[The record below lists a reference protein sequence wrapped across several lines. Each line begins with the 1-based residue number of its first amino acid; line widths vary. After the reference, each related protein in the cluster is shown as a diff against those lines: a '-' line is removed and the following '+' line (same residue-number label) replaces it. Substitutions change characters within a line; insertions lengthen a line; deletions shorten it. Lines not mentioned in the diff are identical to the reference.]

1 MPPSDRGTS
10 QMSFQLTRGLAEF
23 GYPDHYAVLGL
34 EVDASAGDIR
44 KRYMKLA
51 RLLHPDSS
59 GEMDKAV
66 ASQVLSKWVNPAYQV
81 LSQEKER
88 TDYCLLLKLVGQR
101 ANLEYDTSRL
111 AFTSSQDLLKA
122 EDYETFYQSTHQSLV
137 ESQYLQL
144 DRSVDLVEQISE
156 LNLVFLLRRE
166 NVRSYPG
173 GQSTNPGSAN
183 NIVAEPIS
191 ADASIEVNMKEPT
204 DKKSSSASTSDDY
217 VKQYIRRADELIAKN
232 LFAAAVQELRDALKL
247 DPQNSHCHG
256 LMGMVYLKQNQ
267 PKMAKVHLTQALK
280 LDPQNAMA
288 LEGMNK
294 LKKLEAQ
301 AAKAGQPMA
310 KATQTGAKT
319 TERRGLFGLFGGKK

>member
-1 MPPSDRGTS
+1 MPTSDREIS
-10 QMSFQLTRGLAEF
+10 QMSFQLARGLAEF

-59 GEMDKAV
+59 GKMDKAL

-122 EDYETFYQSTHQSLV
+122 EDYEAFYQSTHQSLV
-137 ESQYLQL
+137 KSQYLQL
-144 DRSVDLVEQISE
+144 DRAVAVVEQISE

-166 NVRSYPG
+166 NVRSYPV
-173 GQSTNPGSAN
+173 GQSTNPGSSN
-183 NIVAEPIS
+183 NIAAEPIS
-191 ADASIEVNMKEPT
+191 PNASIDVKMKEPV
-204 DKKSSSASTSDDY
+204 DKKSSTSDEY
-217 VKQYIRRADELIAKN
+217 VRQYVRRADELIAKN

-247 DPQNSHCHG
+247 DPQNSHCHA
-256 LMGMVYLKQNQ
+256 LMGEVYLRQNQ

-288 LEGMNK
+288 LDGVNK
-294 LKKLEAQ
+294 LKRLEAQ
-301 AAKAGQPMA
+301 AAKTAQPMA
-310 KATQTGAKT
+310 KTTQAGAKT

>member
-1 MPPSDRGTS
+1 MLPSDRGTS

-34 EVDASAGDIR
+34 EVDAPAGDIR

-59 GEMDKAV
+59 GEMDKAL

-81 LSQEKER
+81 LSQDKER

-101 ANLEYDTSRL
+101 ANLEYDTSSL

-122 EDYETFYQSTHQSLV
+122 EDYETFYQSALQSLV
-137 ESQYLQL
+137 ENQYLQL
-144 DRSVDLVEQISE
+144 GQAVTSVEQISE

-166 NVRSYPG
+166 TVRSYPS
-173 GQSTNPGSAN
+173 GQSTHPGVSNNN
-183 NIVAEPIS
+183 NIAAEPIS
-191 ADASIEVNMKEPT
+191 PDASIEVKMQEPMEQ
-204 DKKSSSASTSDDY
+204 KNSTSDDY
-217 VKQYIRRADELIAKN
+217 VRQYVRRADELIAKN
-232 LFAAAVQELRDALKL
+232 LFAAAIQELRDALKL
-247 DPQNSHCHG
+247 APQNSHCHG
-256 LMGMVYLKQNQ
+256 LMGVVYLKQNQ

-288 LEGMNK
+288 LEGIDK

-301 AAKAGQPMA
+301 AAKTAQSMA
-310 KATQTGAKT
+310 KTTQSGAKT

>member
-111 AFTSSQDLLKA
+111 VFTSSQDLLKA
-122 EDYETFYQSTHQSLV
+122 EDYETFYQSTHQSLI

-183 NIVAEPIS
+183 NIAAEPIS
-191 ADASIEVNMKEPT
+191 PDASMEVNMKEPV
-204 DKKSSSASTSDDY
+204 DKQSSASEDY
-217 VKQYIRRADELIAKN
+217 VRQYVRRAEDLIAKN
-232 LFAAAVQELRDALKL
+232 LFSSAYQELRDALKI
-247 DPQNSHCHG
+247 DPQNSHCHE
-256 LMGMVYLKQNQ
+256 LMGVVYLKQNQ

-280 LDPQNAMA
+280 FNPQNAAA
-288 LEGMNK
+288 LEWMNK

-301 AAKAGQPMA
+301 AAKTGQPMA
-310 KATQTGAKT
+310 KTTQTGAKT

>member
-111 AFTSSQDLLKA
+111 VFTSSQDLLKA
-122 EDYETFYQSTHQSLV
+122 EDYETFYQSTHQSLI

-183 NIVAEPIS
+183 NIAAEPIS
-191 ADASIEVNMKEPT
+191 PDASMEVNMKEPV
-204 DKKSSSASTSDDY
+204 DKQSSASEDY
-217 VKQYIRRADELIAKN
+217 VRQYVRRAEDLIAKN
-232 LFAAAVQELRDALKL
+232 LFSSAYQELRDALKI
-247 DPQNSHCHG
+247 DPQNSHCHE
-256 LMGMVYLKQNQ
+256 LMGVVYLKQNQ

-280 LDPQNAMA
+280 FNPQNAAA
-288 LEGMNK
+288 LEWMNK

-301 AAKAGQPMA
+301 AAKTGQPIA
-310 KATQTGAKT
+310 KTTQTGAKT

>member
-1 MPPSDRGTS
+1 MPPSDLGTN
-10 QMSFQLTRGLAEF
+10 QMSFQLTQGLAEF

-59 GEMDKAV
+59 GDMDKAL
-66 ASQVLSKWVNPAYQV
+66 ASQILSKWVNPAYQV

-111 AFTSSQDLLKA
+111 ASTFSQDLLKA
-122 EDYETFYQSTHQSLV
+122 EDYATFYQSALQSLV
-137 ESQYLQL
+137 ESQYSPL
-144 DRSVDLVEQISE
+144 DGAVTVVEQISE

-173 GQSTNPGSAN
+173 GRSTNPGSSQN
-183 NIVAEPIS
+183 NVVPEPIS
-191 ADASIEVNMKEPT
+191 PNASVEVKMKEPAEQTTSAT
-204 DKKSSSASTSDDY
+204 DNY
-217 VKQYIRRADELIAKN
+217 VRQYVRRADELIAKN
-232 LFAAAVQELRDALKL
+232 LFPGARQELQDALKL
-247 DPQNSHCHG
+247 DPQNSHCHA
-256 LMGMVYLKQNQ
+256 LMGEVYLRQNQ

-280 LDPQNAMA
+280 LDPKNAMA
-288 LEGMNK
+288 LDGMNK

-301 AAKAGQPMA
+301 AAKTAQPMA
-310 KATQTGAKT
+310 KTTQAGAKT

>member
-1 MPPSDRGTS
+1 MPLSDREIS

-34 EVDASAGDIR
+34 EVDASAGDTR

-59 GEMDKAV
+59 GKMDKAL

-111 AFTSSQDLLKA
+111 VFTSSQDLLEA
-122 EDYETFYQSTHQSLV
+122 EDYETFYQSTHRSLV
-137 ESQYLQL
+137 ENQYLQL

-166 NVRSYPG
+166 NVRSYSSR
-173 GQSTNPGSAN
+173 QSTNPGSTN
-183 NIVAEPIS
+183 NVTVEPIS
-191 ADASIEVNMKEPT
+191 PNASIEVKMKEPA
-204 DKKSSSASTSDDY
+204 DKKSSTSDDY
-217 VKQYIRRADELIAKN
+217 VRQYVRRADELIAKN

-256 LMGMVYLKQNQ
+256 LMGVVYLRQNQ

-288 LEGMNK
+288 LEGINK

-301 AAKAGQPMA
+301 AAKTAQPMA
-310 KATQTGAKT
+310 KPTQTGAKP

>member
-1 MPPSDRGTS
+1 MSPSDRGTS

-34 EVDASAGDIR
+34 EVDASGGDIR

-101 ANLEYDTSRL
+101 ANLEYDTARL
-111 AFTSSQDLLKA
+111 VFTSSQDLLKA

-137 ESQYLQL
+137 EGQYLQL

-183 NIVAEPIS
+183 NIAAEPIS
-191 ADASIEVNMKEPT
+191 PDASIEVNMKEPV
-204 DKKSSSASTSDDY
+204 DKQSSASEEY
-217 VKQYIRRADELIAKN
+217 VRQYVRRAEDLIAKN
-232 LFAAAVQELRDALKL
+232 LFSSAYQELRDALKI
-247 DPQNSHCHG
+247 DPQNSHCHE
-256 LMGMVYLKQNQ
+256 LMGVVYLKQNQ

-280 LDPQNAMA
+280 FNPQNAAA
-288 LEGMNK
+288 LEWMNK

-301 AAKAGQPMA
+301 AAKTGQPMA
-310 KATQTGAKT
+310 KTTQTGAKT

>member
-1 MPPSDRGTS
+1 MLPSDRGTS
-10 QMSFQLTRGLAEF
+10 QMSFQLTQGLAEF

-59 GEMDKAV
+59 GEMDKV
-66 ASQVLSKWVNPAYQV
+66 LASQVLSKWVNPAYQV
-81 LSQEKER
+81 LSQDKER

-122 EDYETFYQSTHQSLV
+122 EDYEAFYQSTLQSLV
-137 ESQYLQL
+137 ETQYLQL
-144 DRSVDLVEQISE
+144 GQAVASVEQMSE

-166 NVRSYPG
+166 TVRSYPS
-173 GQSTNPGSAN
+173 GQPTHPGVSN
-183 NIVAEPIS
+183 HNIVAEPIS
-191 ADASIEVNMKEPT
+191 PDASIEVKMQEPMEQ
-204 DKKSSSASTSDDY
+204 KSSTSDDY
-217 VKQYIRRADELIAKN
+217 VRQYVRRADELIAKN
-232 LFAAAVQELRDALKL
+232 LFAAAIQELRDALKL
-247 DPQNSHCHG
+247 APQNSHCHG
-256 LMGMVYLKQNQ
+256 LMGVAYLKQNQ

-288 LEGMNK
+288 LEWINK

-301 AAKAGQPMA
+301 AAKTAQPMA
-310 KATQTGAKT
+310 KGTQAGAKT
-319 TERRGLFGLFGGKK
+319 PERRGLFGLFGGKK